1 MTAHAVNKLDDPVVQ
16 LKGLVLVREVL
27 RRRGTA
33 VDELDAGIR
42 RLREELAQARC

>member
-1 MTAHAVNKLDDPVVQ
+1 MTAQTVNKVDDPLIR

-33 VDELDAGIR
+33 VDELDTGIR
-42 RLREELAQARC
+42 RLREELAQAAC